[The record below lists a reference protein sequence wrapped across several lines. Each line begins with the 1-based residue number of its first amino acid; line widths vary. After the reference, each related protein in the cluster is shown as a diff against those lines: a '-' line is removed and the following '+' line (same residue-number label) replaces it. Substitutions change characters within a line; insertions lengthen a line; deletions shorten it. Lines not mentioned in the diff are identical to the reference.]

1 MVCKMKRLTFS
12 YRRPIY
18 VVTSNSPT
26 VCWCSCRVWR
36 RCGVQRILMNP
47 NVCVSECT
55 LPDTLNS
62 WFLVAQL
69 HVWWVAQTH
78 PLSYQFIRYTCTAG
92 FIQSANQMVCLLL
105 WGICVLI
112 GVSSK
117 GSRGPCRPRCLC
129 GCCSSVHLLAQ
140 SCVMWCIFALTVIFL
155 HMLCNIKRPL

>member
-1 MVCKMKRLTFS
+1 MFS

-78 PLSYQFIRYTCTAG
+78 PLSYQFIRYSWIYPISQSDGLFAALRNLCADWRKQQREPWSVSTAL
-92 FIQSANQMVCLLL
+92 SVRLLL
-105 WGICVLI
+105 FRAFISPVVC
-112 GVSSK
+112 
-117 GSRGPCRPRCLC
+117 
-129 GCCSSVHLLAQ
+129 H
-140 SCVMWCIFALTVIFL
+140 VMYFCFDSYLPSHVV
-155 HMLCNIKRPL
+155 